1 MFVCEK
7 MWNKQDEI
15 WIHILT
21 MKCSVESSDLTIL
34 TECHYLECHDDTSGS
49 TSFGQKSFF
58 SQVFSQI
65 AMNLSLGQQ
74 WPVLEVYFNAASEK
88 SCIGQMFVG

>member
-1 MFVCEK
+1 
-7 MWNKQDEI
+7 
-15 WIHILT
+15 
-21 MKCSVESSDLTIL
+21 L

-65 AMNLSLGQQ
+65 AMNLS
-74 WPVLEVYFNAASEK
+74 
-88 SCIGQMFVG
+88 